1 MVELLILELVQILI
15 SVCIEKRNQKVMH
28 LKRAFTV
35 VLLILIILS
44 ILLQYL
50 IHPYTFLEE
59 ISMTILSIIPSII
72 SFFLFSNFNKEKDSK
87 EAIEI
92 YENIR
97 GSVRS
102 SYRKAKDNE
111 EDNVIN
117 VEPVS
122 DILELMLA
130 NMKEIKDY
138 YVLSKTQAKNSFF
151 LAVVMCITGF
161 LLMGIAISAAFF
173 NSENLMSTIVPAIG
187 AAIVEVVAGTSL
199 FVYKKSLEQLNHYY
213 SSLHSNE
220 RFLSIVNI
228 VSKVSSDKQD
238 DMYSEIIKSQ
248 INMISRGDNIV

>member
-1 MVELLILELVQILI
+1 
-15 SVCIEKRNQKVMH
+15 
-28 LKRAFTV
+28 
-35 VLLILIILS
+35 
-44 ILLQYL
+44 
-50 IHPYTFLEE
+50 
-59 ISMTILSIIPSII
+59 MTILSIIPSII